1 MGTVRPRVLCS
12 VGLFGCVALLVGC
25 DHATK
30 LAAEATLRDRA
41 PLQIVPGV
49 MDLTYTE
56 NHGVAFSALERL
68 AIHPAA
74 WLLVLFALA
83 ATAVV
88 VTVWIRQGR
97 RASAVEH
104 AGFALVVGGAMG
116 NALDRLARGAVVDF
130 VHVRFWPVFNVADVL
145 VAVGLGLLLLARS
158 RARAARAQRPPAS
171 GVPGGTGSTH
181 G

>member
-1 MGTVRPRVLCS
+1 MGMANRRVLCS
-12 VGLFGCVALLVGC
+12 VGLIGCVAALVGC

-30 LAAEATLRDRA
+30 LAAEATLRDRG
-41 PLQIVPGV
+41 PLQVVPGV
-49 MDLTYTE
+49 VDLTYTE

-83 ATAVV
+83 TTAVV
-88 VTVWIRQGR
+88 VVVWIRQGR

-104 AGFALVVGGAMG
+104 AGFALVVGGALG
-116 NALDRLARGAVVDF
+116 NALDRLARGAVIDF

-145 VAVGLGLLLLARS
+145 VALGLGLLALARWKS
-158 RARAARAQRPPAS
+158 QRPPAS
-171 GVPGGTGSTH
+171 GVDGGTGSTH

>member
-1 MGTVRPRVLCS
+1 MGKVRPRTLCS
-12 VGLFGCVALLVGC
+12 LGLIGCVVALVGC

-30 LAAEATLRDRA
+30 LAAEATLRDRG
-41 PLQIVPGV
+41 PLQVVPGV
-49 MDLTYTE
+49 VDLTYTE

-74 WLLVLFALA
+74 WLLVVLALA
-83 ATAVV
+83 TTAVV
-88 VTVWIRQGR
+88 VTAWIRLGR
-97 RASAVEH
+97 RGSAVQH
-104 AGFALVVGGAMG
+104 AGFALVVGGALG

-145 VAVGLGLLLLARS
+145 VAVGIGLLAVARWKS
-158 RARAARAQRPPAS
+158 QRPPAS